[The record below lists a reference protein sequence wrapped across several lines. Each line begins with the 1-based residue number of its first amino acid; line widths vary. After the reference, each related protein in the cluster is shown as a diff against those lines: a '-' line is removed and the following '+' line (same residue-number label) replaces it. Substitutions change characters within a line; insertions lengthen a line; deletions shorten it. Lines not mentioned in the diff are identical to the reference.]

1 MWPGPLPP
9 PREELLA
16 ATARADGLLC
26 LLTDRVDT
34 ELLDG
39 APGLRAVANM
49 AVGTDNIDLAECAR
63 RGVAVGNTPDVLTEA
78 TADLTFALIL
88 AAARRLLE
96 AADAVRDG
104 EWHTWE
110 PAGWLGVDV
119 HGATLGIVG
128 LGKIGRAVL
137 RRSEGF
143 GMRMIHHN
151 RRSGLSL
158 DTVLAESD
166 FVSLHCP
173 LNEHTRGLIGER
185 ELGLMKPTAIL
196 VNTARGEIVD
206 SAALARAL
214 SDGSLGGAALDV
226 TDPEPLPP
234 DDPLLRAPNLIVLP
248 HIGSASRA
256 ARESMADLAADN
268 LLAALAGRPMP
279 HPADG

>member
-1 MWPGPLPP
+1 M
-9 PREELLA
+9 
-16 ATARADGLLC
+16 
-26 LLTDRVDT
+26 RV
-34 ELLDG
+34 
-39 APGLRAVANM
+39 
-49 AVGTDNIDLAECAR
+49 
-63 RGVAVGNTPDVLTEA
+63 
-78 TADLTFALIL
+78 
-88 AAARRLLE
+88 
-96 AADAVRDG
+96 
-104 EWHTWE
+104 
-110 PAGWLGVDV
+110 
-119 HGATLGIVG
+119 
-128 LGKIGRAVL
+128 
-137 RRSEGF
+137 
-143 GMRMIHHN
+143 IHHN

-214 SDGSLGGAALDV
+214 TDRGLGGAALDV

-234 DDPLLRAPNLIVLP
+234 DDPLLTAPNLTVLP

-256 ARESMADLAADN
+256 TRESMADLAADN

-279 HPADG
+279 HQVDG